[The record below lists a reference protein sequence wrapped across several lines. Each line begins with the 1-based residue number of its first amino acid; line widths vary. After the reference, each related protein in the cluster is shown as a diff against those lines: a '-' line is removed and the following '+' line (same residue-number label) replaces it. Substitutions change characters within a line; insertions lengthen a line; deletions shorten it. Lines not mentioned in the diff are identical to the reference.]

1 MSNPIQLTQYTKSG
15 GCGCKMG
22 PLQLEEIL
30 KNLPKPHFPH
40 LLAGNEHNEDAA
52 VWKWD
57 EETALIQTT
66 DFFLPIVDDPYDF
79 GSIAAANALSDVYA
93 MGGKPLMALAIV
105 GWPTSKIPLN
115 HLHEVMRGAH
125 DIAATAGIPIAGGH
139 TIETEEP
146 IFGLS
151 VSGKIHPQHIK
162 RNHQAQLGDLIYI
175 TKPLGIGILSTALK
189 RGRISAEGMAPAI
202 AGMKKLNVEGGLLG
216 SLKEVHAMT
225 DITGFG
231 LVGHLMEML
240 QHSGLAAEIKKDQLP
255 LYPLVK
261 ELAAENIY
269 ADMAMKTHARYQ
281 KEYTAAQLSDLIIG
295 CDPQTSGGLL
305 FTASAD
311 APAILQDLAQEHGFE
326 FIRIGEVVAR
336 QEQSIIWK

>member
-1 MSNPIQLTQYTKSG
+1 MSNKIQLTQYTKSG

-22 PLQLEEIL
+22 PLQLEEVL

-125 DIAATAGIPIAGGH
+125 DIAAKAGIPIAGGH

-151 VSGKIHPQHIK
+151 VSGEIHPQHIK
-162 RNHQAQLGDLIYI
+162 RNHQAKLGDLIYI

-189 RGRISAEGMAPAI
+189 RGRISAAEMNPAI
-202 AGMKKLNVEGGLLG
+202 EGMKKLNKEGSFLG
-216 SLKEVHAMT
+216 EIPEVHAMT

-240 QHSGLAAEIKKDQLP
+240 SETGLAAAIKKDDLP

-269 ADMAMKTHARYQ
+269 ADMAMKTHARFQ
-281 KEYTAAQLSDLIIG
+281 KDYASTTLADLIIG

-305 FTASAD
+305 FTASPD
-311 APAILQDLAQEHGFE
+311 AALTVQDLAQQHDFE
-326 FIRIGEVVAR
+326 FIQIGEVVAR
-336 QEQSIIWK
+336 QEQSILWK

>member
-1 MSNPIQLTQYTKSG
+1 
-15 GCGCKMG
+15 MG
-22 PLQLEEIL
+22 PLQLEEVL
-30 KNLPKPHFPH
+30 KNLPKPHFPN

-57 EETALIQTT
+57 EDTALIQTT

-79 GSIAAANALSDVYA
+79 GCIAAANALSDVYA

-125 DIAATAGIPIAGGH
+125 DVAAKAGIPIAGGH

-162 RNHQAQLGDLIYI
+162 RNHLAQPGDIIYI
-175 TKPLGIGILSTALK
+175 TKPVGIGVLSTALK
-189 RGRISAEGMAPAI
+189 RGRISAEEMAPAI
-202 AGMKKLNVEGGLLG
+202 EGMKKLNIEGSLLG
-216 SLKEVHAMT
+216 TLAEVHAMT

-231 LVGHLMEML
+231 LIGHLMEML
-240 QHSGLAAEIKKDQLP
+240 SENGLAATIKKEDLP

-269 ADMAMKTHARYQ
+269 ADLAMKTHARFQ
-281 KEYTAAQLSDLIIG
+281 KDYPSTTLADLIIG

-305 FTASAD
+305 FTASPD
-311 APAILQDLAQEHGFE
+311 AAGKIQDLAQEHHFD
-326 FIRIGEVVAR
+326 FIQIGEVIER
-336 QEQSIIWK
+336 KDQSILWT

>member
-1 MSNPIQLTQYTKSG
+1 MSNEIQLTQFTKSG

-22 PLQLEEIL
+22 PLHLEEVL
-30 KNLPKPHFPH
+30 KNLPQPPFSS

-57 EETALIQTT
+57 ETSALIQTT

-79 GSIAAANALSDVYA
+79 GCIAAANALSDVYA

-115 HLHEVMRGAH
+115 HLHDVMRGAH
-125 DIAATAGIPIAGGH
+125 AIAAKAGIPIAGGH

-151 VSGKIHPQHIK
+151 VAGKIDPQHIK
-162 RNHQAQLGDLIYI
+162 RNHQPQLGDHIYI
-175 TKPLGIGILSTALK
+175 TKPLGIGVLSTALK
-189 RGRISAEGMAPAI
+189 RGRITSSEMLPAI
-202 AGMKKLNVEGGLLG
+202 EGMKKLNVEGSVLG
-216 SLKEVHAMT
+216 TLSAVHAMT

-281 KEYTAAQLSDLIIG
+281 KDYTTAQLSDLIIG

-311 APAILQDLAQEHGFE
+311 ANTILQELAQEYRFE
-326 FIRIGEVVAR
+326 FIQIGEVVTR
-336 QEQSIIWK
+336 QEQSILWK

>member
-1 MSNPIQLTQYTKSG
+1 
-15 GCGCKMG
+15 MG
-22 PLQLEEIL
+22 PLQLEEVL
-30 KNLPKPHFPH
+30 KNLPKPHFPN

-57 EETALIQTT
+57 EDNALIQTT

-79 GSIAAANALSDVYA
+79 GCIAAANALSDVYA

-125 DIAATAGIPIAGGH
+125 DVAAKAGIPIAGGH

-162 RNHQAQLGDLIYI
+162 RNHLAQPGDIIYI
-175 TKPLGIGILSTALK
+175 TKPLGIGVLSTALK
-189 RGRISAEGMAPAI
+189 RGRISAEEMAPAI
-202 AGMKKLNVEGGLLG
+202 EGMKKLNIEGSLLG
-216 SLKEVHAMT
+216 TLAEVHAMT

-231 LVGHLMEML
+231 LIGHLMEML
-240 QHSGLAAEIKKDQLP
+240 SENGLAATIKKEDLP

-269 ADMAMKTHARYQ
+269 ADMAMKTHARFQ
-281 KEYTAAQLSDLIIG
+281 KDYPSTTLADLIIG

-305 FTASAD
+305 FTASPNAAD
-311 APAILQDLAQEHGFE
+311 KIQDLAQEHHFD
-326 FIRIGEVVAR
+326 FIQIGEVIER
-336 QEQSIIWK
+336 KDQSILWT

>member
-22 PLQLEEIL
+22 PLQLEEVL
-30 KNLPKPHFPH
+30 RNLPKPHFPH

-79 GSIAAANALSDVYA
+79 GSIAAANGLSDVYA

-115 HLHEVMRGAH
+115 HLH
-125 DIAATAGIPIAGGH
+125 
-139 TIETEEP
+139 
-146 IFGLS
+146 GLS

-175 TKPLGIGILSTALK
+175 TKPLGVGILSTALK
-189 RGRISAEGMAPAI
+189 RGRISAGGMAPAI
-202 AGMKKLNVEGGLLG
+202 AGMKKLNVEGSLLG

-255 LYPLVK
+255 LYPFVK

-281 KEYTAAQLSDLIIG
+281 KEYTAVQLSDLIIG

-311 APAILQDLAQEHGFE
+311 ARAILQDLEQEHGFE
-326 FIRIGEVVAR
+326 FIQIGEVAEKR
-336 QEQSIIWK
+336 EQTILWT